1 MPNPSALWARVHFI
15 VLLAGALVLSRPGE
29 GAAQALDAREAYFR
43 TVGDHFR
50 VPLREVAILSDW
62 DLEPQEIPVV
72 LFVASRAGVSP
83 DVVVGLRK
91 GGRLW
96 IDVAR
101 RFGVEGGAFHVA
113 LPEGAPLGGLAETL
127 GHLRRQPLRHW
138 RDLRLTDADL
148 TALVNLRVLSDQ
160 LDVELDHVLRAW
172 DETGDFVK
180 CHQHIRGSLVTQRLP
195 YLD

>member
-1 MPNPSALWARVHFI
+1 
-15 VLLAGALVLSRPGE
+15 
-29 GAAQALDAREAYFR
+29 
-43 TVGDHFR
+43 VGDHFR

-91 GGRLW
+91 GGRRW
-96 IDVAR
+96 VDVAR

-113 LPEGAPLGGLAETL
+113 LPEGAPLGGLSEAL
-127 GHLRRQPLRHW
+127 GQLRRRPLGHW
-138 RDLRLTDADL
+138 RDLRLTDPDL

-160 LDVELDHVLRAW
+160 LGVELEHVLRAW

-180 CHQHIRGSLVTQRLP
+180 CHQHIRGRLVTLRP
-195 YLD
+195 PHLD